1 MQVDKIERW
10 ESLNQQIKSLIE
22 RYKDEGHFTC
32 VAPTIEMIDEA
43 KEKLGFA
50 IPEQFQDWLNAY
62 SHGGINGIE
71 ILGIGFDGSIVFLE
85 TTLRYREYGLPEN
98 LLIIENCDEWVNCI
112 EAQTGEV
119 VSWDPSGFLKP
130 EYPSFDD
137 FMLDELE
144 NAIENL

>member
-1 MQVDKIERW
+1 M
-10 ESLNQQIKSLIE
+10 NQQIKSLIE
-22 RYKDEGHFTC
+22 QYKDEGHFTY
-32 VAPTIEMIDEA
+32 VAPTLEMIDEA
-43 KEKLGFA
+43 EEKLSFA
-50 IPEQFQDWLNAY
+50 IPEQFLDWLNTY

-98 LLIIENCDEWVNCI
+98 LLIIENCDEWVYCI

-119 VSWDPSGFLKP
+119 VSWDPSGYLKP